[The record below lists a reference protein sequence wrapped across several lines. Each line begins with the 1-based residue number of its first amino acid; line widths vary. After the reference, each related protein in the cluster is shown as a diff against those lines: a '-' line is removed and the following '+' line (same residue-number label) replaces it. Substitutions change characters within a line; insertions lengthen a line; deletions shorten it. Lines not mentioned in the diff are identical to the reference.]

1 MSFRASIRHHSTELD
16 HGDLTGTQVGR
27 DHARFASMRRN
38 YLVSLF
44 AMYLGWSMVNMA
56 SSFYV
61 YDQSGSVTA
70 TGFIVVCLNLPA
82 VLLPGAAT
90 SLARRFGGPTM
101 WVAQLPIWFLLTLIP
116 VALSATGHLNTTNL
130 LLYFLLV
137 GIVFGLTSPAPSLV
151 RRMIAAP
158 GQLPE
163 FNGQA
168 SQAVAL
174 STVIGL
180 LVGGALYTALGPT
193 WVFAIGAVLLLP
205 GLSLFKL
212 TQEPVPHFEG
222 EVERFRGVF
231 EIRRNNPG
239 LRAVCMFTGLSFL
252 VGSYVVTLPA
262 VAEIIAKGAG
272 IKSSAGIQSLLQASS
287 VVGGLFVV
295 MAMRKAHGSVSWA
308 VVQRICFLIAGVG
321 LFLIAVI
328 AYWDASALIVITLT
342 ILVLIPTG
350 FALTLD
356 QSILATLMQ
365 AGAPAKS
372 RASVLT
378 GYALIPM
385 VLAPIGQE
393 LVGCLADLISVSA
406 ALMIVALLT
415 LLLVLIGPHLSLREA
430 LNEMTDEAGDE

>member
-1 MSFRASIRHHSTELD
+1 MSFRASIRHHSTEFD

-27 DHARFASMRRN
+27 DHERFASMRRN

-193 WVFAIGAVLLLP
+193 WVYAIGAVLLLP

-212 TQEPVPHFEG
+212 TKEPVPHFEG

-231 EIRRNNPG
+231 EIR
-239 LRAVCMFTGLSFL
+239 
-252 VGSYVVTLPA
+252 
-262 VAEIIAKGAG
+262 
-272 IKSSAGIQSLLQASS
+272 
-287 VVGGLFVV
+287 
-295 MAMRKAHGSVSWA
+295 
-308 VVQRICFLIAGVG
+308 
-321 LFLIAVI
+321 
-328 AYWDASALIVITLT
+328 
-342 ILVLIPTG
+342 
-350 FALTLD
+350 
-356 QSILATLMQ
+356 
-365 AGAPAKS
+365 
-372 RASVLT
+372 
-378 GYALIPM
+378 
-385 VLAPIGQE
+385 
-393 LVGCLADLISVSA
+393 
-406 ALMIVALLT
+406 
-415 LLLVLIGPHLSLREA
+415 
-430 LNEMTDEAGDE
+430 